1 MEIKPIIR
9 RSSQGKKIGPLKIW
23 TRLIPHSTETKA
35 RQGKPKMKPEIKEQ
49 MLQTAPINPE
59 YHQKYFE
66 NFYPKKMEKFKDLL
80 KLNQEDTNN
89 LSRYITSN
97 KIEVVIKTLPTKKSP
112 GEDGFTTEFYQ
123 TLKKEWTPVLLKLFH
138 KAEREGTPPISFE
151 EASII
156 PILKL
161 DKKTIKNYRPISVMN
176 TYTQILKKILDNHI
190 QEYIK
195 IIYHNR
201 VHFIPEIQGWF
212 KMHKQINVIQDKN
225 RWA

>member
-1 MEIKPIIR
+1 MT
-9 RSSQGKKIGPLKIW
+9 S
-23 TRLIPHSTETKA
+23 
-35 RQGKPKMKPEIKEQ
+35 EIKEQ

-59 YHQKYFE
+59 YHQEYFV
-66 NFYPKKMEKFKDLL
+66 NFYPKKWKKFKDLL
-80 KLNQEDTNN
+80 KLNQEDANN

-112 GEDGFTTEFYQ
+112 GQDGFTTEFYQ

-161 DKKTIKNYRPISVMN
+161 DKKIIKKNYRPISVMN
-176 TYTQILKKILDNHI
+176 IYTQILNKILDNHI

-201 VHFIPEIQGWF
+201 VQFIPETQGWF

-225 RWA
+225 RRA

>member
-1 MEIKPIIR
+1 
-9 RSSQGKKIGPLKIW
+9 
-23 TRLIPHSTETKA
+23 
-35 RQGKPKMKPEIKEQ
+35 MKPEIKEQ

-138 KAEREGTPPISFE
+138 KAEREGTLPISFE

-176 TYTQILKKILDNHI
+176 TYAQILKKILDNHI

>member
-1 MEIKPIIR
+1 METKPIIR
-9 RSSQGKKIGPLKIW
+9 RSSQGKKLVLWKYEQGW
-23 TRLIPHSTETKA
+23 YPHSAETKV
-35 RQGKPKMKPEIKEQ
+35 RQGKSKMTSEIKEQ

-59 YHQKYFE
+59 YHQEYFE
-66 NFYPKKMEKFKDLL
+66 NFYPKKWKKFKDLL
-80 KLNQEDTNN
+80 KLNQGDANN

-112 GEDGFTTEFYQ
+112 GQDGFTTEFYQ

-161 DKKTIKNYRPISVMN
+161 DKKTIKKTIGQFLWWTYIHRFSIKFLTTIFKNTLRSYTITEFNLFRRPKVDSKCTN
-176 TYTQILKKILDNHI
+176 K
-190 QEYIK
+190 
-195 IIYHNR
+195 
-201 VHFIPEIQGWF
+201 
-212 KMHKQINVIQDKN
+212 
-225 RWA
+225 

>member
-1 MEIKPIIR
+1 METKPIIR
-9 RSSQGKKIGPLKIW
+9 RSSQGKKLVLWKYEQGW
-23 TRLIPHSTETKA
+23 YPHSTETKV
-35 RQGKPKMKPEIKEQ
+35 RQGKSKMTSEIKEQ

-59 YHQKYFE
+59 YHQEYFE
-66 NFYPKKMEKFKDLL
+66 NFYPKKWKKFKDLL
-80 KLNQEDTNN
+80 KLNQGDANN

-112 GEDGFTTEFYQ
+112 GQDGFTTEFYQ

-161 DKKTIKNYRPISVMN
+161 DKKTIKKTIGQFLWWTYIHRFSIKFLTTIFKNTLRSYTITEFNLFRRPKVDSKCTN
-176 TYTQILKKILDNHI
+176 K
-190 QEYIK
+190 
-195 IIYHNR
+195 
-201 VHFIPEIQGWF
+201 
-212 KMHKQINVIQDKN
+212 
-225 RWA
+225 